1 MKKRAIACCLLAGTM
16 CVVTLAKAQEEPAV
30 ASGRRLF
37 EKHCAVCHP
46 NGGNVVNPNKT
57 LSKKHLA
64 DNGLSIPDALVSYMQ
79 NPGTGMPKLVHENR
93 EITVEQARSIAA
105 YILTAFSGKAAGRS
119 EDGQVSGKQLFEKY
133 CADCH
138 RDGGNVVNPKKTL
151 KKKDRDANGISSA
164 DKLTGYMMNPGPGMP
179 RLVHEDRELTK
190 VQAESIAAYIIET
203 FNGQ

>member
-16 CVVTLAKAQEEPAV
+16 CVVTLAKAQEEPAF
-30 ASGRRLF
+30 ASGKRLF

-46 NGGNVVNPNKT
+46 N
-57 LSKKHLA
+57 
-64 DNGLSIPDALVSYMQ
+64 
-79 NPGTGMPKLVHENR
+79 
-93 EITVEQARSIAA
+93 
-105 YILTAFSGKAAGRS
+105 
-119 EDGQVSGKQLFEKY
+119 
-133 CADCH
+133 
-138 RDGGNVVNPKKTL
+138 GGNVVNPKKTL

-190 VQAESIAAYIIET
+190 EQAESIAAYIIET